1 MLQSIYQ
8 KIFNKNKNQKNKAFT
23 LIEILIYTAIFSVV
37 AAGIM
42 GVTWNITRIHDTQIA
57 KVEVDENIRYVTNL
71 INSKVRE
78 SIIIEEA
85 TGTTLIL
92 KMPDSTKSPVKF
104 SLNEGIIY
112 MQVGNENPVAITTDK
127 VQVSNLSF
135 ERIAVAGT
143 KGGVKVNMTIA
154 YRATDT
160 KTAFS
165 RDYLTTVT
173 KVNAIT
179 SSEHLRIASA
189 DNVGSRTNS
198 PSYKINVSKDVG
210 FTAGTLQQETVPR
223 TRINGFTGDTAPN
236 GSDSKL
242 NADLSDGYDSSYF
255 QTVLLNPITGIGTAG
270 YLPKFTGKST
280 IGNSPVYTD
289 GTNIGIGTTTPSQEL
304 DLIGDL
310 ELENTTSND
319 TGVIYKGGDRFIHN
333 FQHPTG
339 DTAKPAGYNTFVG
352 VNAGNFTMG
361 STATQPNEGSYNSA
375 MGSFALSS
383 NTTGY
388 ENSAMGYSA
397 LKSNTTGFDNSAI
410 GSSALYSNTT
420 GYHNSAIGYSALYSN
435 TEGSNN
441 SAMGSFALYSNTAGY
456 RNSAMGYYVLSSNTT
471 GSNNSAMGYYAL
483 SSNTEGFNNS
493 AMGHNALYYNTTG
506 SSNSAMGSFA
516 LFSNTIGYYNIGIG
530 YNAGKNIT
538 TGSNNIIIGSNI
550 NAPSATGNYQLNIG
564 NTIYGDLGNDKIAIG
579 TETLNRKFYVNGDAG
594 GTTPW
599 YNDSDTRLKTNV
611 QTISNALEKVEKMRG
626 VSFTWI
632 DTENHP
638 KGQHIGFIAQE
649 LKEVLPEVVDKK
661 GEYYSVQESSITAVL
676 VEAIKEQQKQIEDL
690 KAQIKTL
697 KHQ

>member
-1 MLQSIYQ
+1 M
-8 KIFNKNKNQKNKAFT
+8 
-23 LIEILIYTAIFSVV
+23 
-37 AAGIM
+37 
-42 GVTWNITRIHDTQIA
+42 
-57 KVEVDENIRYVTNL
+57 
-71 INSKVRE
+71 
-78 SIIIEEA
+78 
-85 TGTTLIL
+85 
-92 KMPDSTKSPVKF
+92 
-104 SLNEGIIY
+104 
-112 MQVGNENPVAITTDK
+112 
-127 VQVSNLSF
+127 
-135 ERIAVAGT
+135 
-143 KGGVKVNMTIA
+143 
-154 YRATDT
+154 
-160 KTAFS
+160 
-165 RDYLTTVT
+165 
-173 KVNAIT
+173 
-179 SSEHLRIASA
+179 
-189 DNVGSRTNS
+189 
-198 PSYKINVSKDVG
+198 
-210 FTAGTLQQETVPR
+210 
-223 TRINGFTGDTAPN
+223 
-236 GSDSKL
+236 
-242 NADLSDGYDSSYF
+242 
-255 QTVLLNPITGIGTAG
+255 
-270 YLPKFTGKST
+270 
-280 IGNSPVYTD
+280 
-289 GTNIGIGTTTPSQEL
+289 

-319 TGVIYKGGDRFIHN
+319 TGVIYKGVNRFIHN

-339 DTAKPAGYNTFVG
+339 GGAVPAGYNTFVG

-564 NTIYGDLGNDKIAIG
+564 NAIYGDLSSGKIGIG
-579 TETLNRKFYVNGDAG
+579 TERLNRKFYVNGDAG

-599 YNDSDTRLKTNV
+599 YNDSDARLKTNV

-690 KAQIKTL
+690 KAQIETL